1 MKKIILDNLPTVW
14 VIGIVLLSLVLVSN
28 HANADMNT
36 KITDTKN
43 KIVNHLANEKAKTIE
58 FQKKSWADAKKKWP
72 WNKIFKDSNEQ

>member
-43 KIVNHLANEKAKTIE
+43 KIVNHLANEKQKTIE
-58 FQKKSWADAKKKWP
+58 FQKKSWANAKKQWP
-72 WNKIFKDSNEQ
+72 WSMIFKGDNND

>member
-1 MKKIILDNLPTVW
+1 MKKWILDNLPTVW
-14 VIGIVLLSLVLVSN
+14 VVGIVLFSIVLVSN

-43 KIVNHLANEKAKTIE
+43 KISNFIENEKVKTID

-72 WNKIFKDSNEQ
+72 WNVIFKGKDNE